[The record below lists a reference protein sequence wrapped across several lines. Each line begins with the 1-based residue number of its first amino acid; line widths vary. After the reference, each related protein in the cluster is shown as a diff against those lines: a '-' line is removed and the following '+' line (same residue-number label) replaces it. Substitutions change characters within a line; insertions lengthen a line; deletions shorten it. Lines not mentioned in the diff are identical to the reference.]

1 MADFPAVYGAQQA
14 IYPVSFLHVAGG
26 VERKIRGK
34 SCKRGQSRVRRR
46 SLVTNP
52 QIPSPLSS
60 TPPPLQRPLFAR
72 RSVSRLRNGLHI
84 EIVRP
89 ILVVACKL
97 LPPPGDFDNQ
107 RSFIFVLARMT
118 RFDIALASPLPP
130 SPPLPK
136 SPHHDDGRRWTGRG
150 FPHFPVLRREGG
162 TCSNGSFHGDFG
174 RKRSTPLES
183 SGIIIGR
190 RRF

>member
-1 MADFPAVYGAQQA
+1 MADFPAVYGAQQQA

-118 RFDIALASPLPP
+118 RFDIALASPLP
-130 SPPLPK
+130 SPPS
-136 SPHHDDGRRWTGRG
+136 SPSQVSTPRR
-150 FPHFPVLRREGG
+150 
-162 TCSNGSFHGDFG
+162 
-174 RKRSTPLES
+174 RSTVDGSRFS
-183 SGIIIGR
+183 SFPGVTKGGGDVFKRIVS
-190 RRF
+190 RRFWP